1 MSGSA
6 LSPLPEPPTRRATI
20 RDVAARVCVSI
31 GTASKALNGQ
41 GKLRA
46 ETRDRV
52 AAVARELG
60 FAPNVLSRGL
70 LAGRTYTVGVITTDS
85 FGRFSI
91 PVMLGAE
98 DALGADQISV
108 FMCDTRDDPDRE
120 PQYLN
125 MLLSRQV
132 DGLIVAGRRIEP
144 RPSIGLGLGIPV
156 VHAMTQLMD
165 SDEPAILPDD
175 TGGGRLAAEH
185 LLSLGRRR
193 FGHIAGPE
201 RFLCARKRARGFC
214 DAAAEADADFAAHDV
229 LYGEWSERWGR
240 EAVRVVLG
248 STLRQRPDRPR
259 RHRRAAADRQAR
271 SGGHSGGRLRQLE
284 PHGARLRPPAH
295 QRGHVPGA
303 RRPDGRRAPDASY
316 QRRAHPRRAHRPMP
330 PGLPGLHRH
339 GSRRGR

>member
-1 MSGSA
+1 
-6 LSPLPEPPTRRATI
+6 
-20 RDVAARVCVSI
+20 VAA
-31 GTASKALNGQ
+31 A
-41 GKLRA
+41 
-46 ETRDRV
+46 
-52 AAVARELG
+52 ARELG
-60 FAPNVLSRGL
+60 FAPNVLARGL

-120 PQYLN
+120 RQYLN

-156 VHAMTQLMD
+156 VHAMTQSMD

-214 DAAAEADADFAAHDV
+214 DAAPRPTPTSPRTTCCTASGASGGA
-229 LYGEWSERWGR
+229 GR
-240 EAVRVVLG
+240 RSGWCWAVPRT
-248 STLRQRPDRPR
+248 STRSS
-259 RHRRAAADRQAR
+259 AAATR
-271 SGGHSGGRLRQLE
+271 S
-284 PHGARLRPPAH
+284 PA
-295 QRGHVPGA
+295 
-303 RRPDGRRAPDASY
+303 ASPT
-316 QRRAHPRRAHRPMP
+316 RC
-330 PGLPGLHRH
+330 G
-339 GSRRGR
+339 